1 MAHRTEDGYRY
12 LFAPWDLDVS
22 WGRDDEENAEVWYEF
37 PIFDRLVELDCGGVV
52 RDRLAAIWQEMRE
65 NGFSGENVGRL
76 LDGYNTALNDSGA
89 FYRDAVRWNRPNSYS
104 ENYNILSYAS
114 ARFEMMDRRIE
125 EMTDEALR
133 GHRLRIQGYT
143 TFDEGLL

>member
-1 MAHRTEDGYRY
+1 MNRDCELAWGIAR
-12 LFAPWDLDVS
+12 DVFEAG
-22 WGRDDEENAEVWYEF
+22 GRVYF
-37 PIFDRLVELDCGGVV
+37 VGGVV
-52 RDRLAAIWQEMRE
+52 RDRLAAIWQQMRE

-76 LDGYNTALNDSGA
+76 LDGYNAALNESGA

-104 ENYNILSYAS
+104 ENYNIFSYAS

-125 EMTDEALR
+125 EMTSEALR

-143 TFDEGLL
+143 TFDEGPLSYE